1 MIKASKIQTHS
12 SKILLTRPKH
22 NTQDATPNK
31 KSLDS
36 TFEENHSDNPSS
48 ADQKGSKN
56 PKTIK
61 SYNLNTTRNKLG
73 LRPRNLLV
81 NLTNAI
87 ITPKNLKPNFP

>member
-1 MIKASKIQTHS
+1 MQENQKLPEIKTLS
-12 SKILLTRPKH
+12 REYM
-22 NTQDATPNK
+22 NK
-31 KSLDS
+31 RIAFFS
-36 TFEENHSDNPSS
+36 
-48 ADQKGSKN
+48 DQKGSKN